1 MIKEQY
7 QHLKPQPDYL
17 LERRLSEEGYLTVAG
32 VDEVGRGPLAGPVVA
47 AAVILDKNNIPVGL
61 NDSKKLSKKRREEL
75 FVQILETSIYSIGE
89 ASVIE
94 IDKLNIYHASH
105 LAMCRAINGLP
116 DEPQYALIDGNKVP
130 EKLQTPALAVVKG
143 DSKSLSISAASIVAK
158 VSRDNYMVD
167 LAQHY
172 PEYGW
177 EKNAGYP
184 TKAHIFALKKCGVT
198 PHHRVSFRPVHNIL
212 YQG

>member
-1 MIKEQY
+1 MF
-7 QHLKPQPDYL
+7 
-17 LERRLSEEGYLTVAG
+17 
-32 VDEVGRGPLAGPVVA
+32 
-47 AAVILDKNNIPVGL
+47 IPIFNFL

-75 FVQILETSIYSIGE
+75 FVQILETSIHSIGE

-94 IDKLNIYHASH
+94 IDNLNIYHASH

-130 EKLQTPALAVVKG
+130 EKLQIPALAVVKG

-177 EKNAGYP
+177 EKNVGYP

-212 YQG
+212 YQE

>member
-1 MIKEQY
+1 M
-7 QHLKPQPDYL
+7 
-17 LERRLSEEGYLTVAG
+17 
-32 VDEVGRGPLAGPVVA
+32 
-47 AAVILDKNNIPVGL
+47 
-61 NDSKKLSKKRREEL
+61 

-89 ASVIE
+89 ACVIE

-130 EKLQTPALAVVKG
+130 EKLKITALAVVKG

-184 TKAHIFALKKCGVT
+184 TKAHIFTLKKCGVT

>member
-61 NDSKKLSKKRREEL
+61 NDSKKLTKKRREEL

-130 EKLQTPALAVVKG
+130 EKLKIPALAVVKG

-167 LAQHY
+167 LAQH
-172 PEYGW
+172 
-177 EKNAGYP
+177 
-184 TKAHIFALKKCGVT
+184 
-198 PHHRVSFRPVHNIL
+198 
-212 YQG
+212 

>member
-1 MIKEQY
+1 MSLQ
-7 QHLKPQPDYL
+7 
-17 LERRLSEEGYLTVAG
+17 AG
-32 VDEVGRGPLAGPVVA
+32 IDEVARGCLAGPVYA
-47 AAVILDKNNIPVGL
+47 AAVIWPDEFEAEDNKIILR
-61 NDSKKLSKKRREEL
+61 DSKKLSKKRREEL
-75 FVQILETSIYSIGE
+75 FVQILETSIHSIGE

-94 IDKLNIYHASH
+94 IDNLNIYHASH

-116 DEPQYALIDGNKVP
+116 DEPKFALIDGNKVP
-130 EKLQTPALAVVKG
+130 EKLQIPALAVVKG

-177 EKNAGYP
+177 EKNVGYP
-184 TKAHIFALKKCGVT
+184 TKAHISALKKCGVT

-212 YQG
+212 YQE